1 MTKTS
6 ALLLA
11 YIPKP
16 QQLPKQLLI
25 LVGVDLLRKM
35 SYGPPKHCKQR
46 PTPHSYVTCPLRWAL
61 AN

>member
-6 ALLLA
+6 ALLLLA
-11 YIPKP
+11 DIPKP

-35 SYGPPKHCKQR
+35 GYGPPKHCKQK
-46 PTPHSYVTCPLRWAL
+46 PTPHSYMAFVL
-61 AN
+61 